1 MQPRAV
7 TGDDGDPG
15 VGVFR
20 RDGRRDARFS
30 TEDGR
35 LLWSFDT
42 VRDYQTV
49 NGVPARGGTL
59 DAPGPVVAS
68 GMLLVTSGYPR
79 MGGLP
84 GNVLLGVTV
93 DGK

>member
-1 MQPRAV
+1 VFSGAMDGVMRA
-7 TGDDGDPG
+7 
-15 VGVFR
+15 
-20 RDGRRDARFS
+20 FS

-42 VRDYQTV
+42 VRNYKTV

-59 DAPGPVVAS
+59 DASGPIVAG

-84 GNVLLGVTV
+84 GNVLVALTI